1 MDNKVKPR
9 ISAVI
14 TDCLK
19 CPHSKRYDSSQGS
32 TGSVLV
38 CKEKEQIIISD
49 DYIYHTDKI
58 NMSNFIP
65 DWCPLDC
72 YTGENEIY
80 GLKEKNLRDSQCEV
94 PMVRYNN

>member
-49 DYIYHTDKI
+49 DYIY
-58 NMSNFIP
+58 
-65 DWCPLDC
+65 
-72 YTGENEIY
+72 
-80 GLKEKNLRDSQCEV
+80 Q
-94 PMVRYNN
+94 

>member
-38 CKEKEQIIISD
+38 CKEKDQIIISD
-49 DYIYHTDKI
+49 DYIYHLNSAT
-58 NMSNFIP
+58 
-65 DWCPLDC
+65 L
-72 YTGENEIY
+72 
-80 GLKEKNLRDSQCEV
+80 L
-94 PMVRYNN
+94 

>member
-19 CPHSKRYDSSQGS
+19 CPHSQRYDSSQGS

-49 DYIYHTDKI
+49 DYINHSDNIK
-58 NMSNFIP
+58 MSNFIP
-65 DWCPLDC
+65 EWCPLDD
-72 YTGENEIY
+72 YQGDNKTYDILDTE
-80 GLKEKNLRDSQCEV
+80 
-94 PMVRYNN
+94 

>member
-14 TDCLK
+14 TDCLR

-38 CKEKEQIIISD
+38 CKEKEQIIITD
-49 DYIYHTDKI
+49 DYINHSYNIK
-58 NMSNFIP
+58 MSNFIP
-65 DWCPLDC
+65 EWCPLDC
-72 YTGENEIY
+72 TPERMKFT
-80 GLKEKNLRDSQCEV
+80 GLKKKTYVIHNVKYLW
-94 PMVRYNN
+94 

>member
-19 CPHSKRYDSSQGS
+19 CPHSQRYDASKNSL
-32 TGSVLV
+32 GSVLI
-38 CKEKEQIIISD
+38 CKKKGQIIISD

-65 DWCPLDC
+65 DWCPLDD
-72 YTGENEIY
+72 YQGDNKTYDILDTE
-80 GLKEKNLRDSQCEV
+80 
-94 PMVRYNN
+94 

>member
-19 CPHSKRYDSSQGS
+19 CPHSQRYDASENSL
-32 TGSVLV
+32 GSVLI
-38 CKEKEQIIISD
+38 CKKKDQIIISD

-80 GLKEKNLRDSQCEV
+80 GFKEEKPRDSQWEA
-94 PMVRYNN
+94 PLVRYRN